1 MVLIDEEIGKLKK
14 LILEMAAFAE
24 DLISKSIQALKE
36 NNMILAEEIIKTG
49 GKIDEME
56 IKIDNLAIKI
66 LALQH
71 PEAQDLRTVIMI
83 MKINNDLERIGDH
96 AESIAEK
103 VLFLADK
110 PPVKPLIDIPRMG
123 EMAIAML
130 KDGLDAFVNKNDLL
144 AVEVCKRDDEV
155 DSMEAQIVRELLTYM
170 ISDPT
175 TIDRGMVLIL
185 IARSLERVAD
195 LATNI
200 AEDAYYI
207 AKGLVLKHHAID
219 KVIPLHF

>member
-1 MVLIDEEIGKLKK
+1 MRIVEEEVGKLKK

-36 NNMILAEEIIKTG
+36 NNMILAEEIIKMG

-71 PEAQDLRTVIMI
+71 PEAQDLRTVTMI
-83 MKINNDLERIGDH
+83 LKINNDLERIGDH
-96 AESIAEK
+96 AENIAEK

-123 EMAIAML
+123 EMATAML

-155 DSMEAQIVRELLTYM
+155 DSMEDQIVRELLTYM

-207 AKGLVLKHHAID
+207 AKGVVLKHHAID
-219 KVIPLHF
+219 K

>member
-1 MVLIDEEIGKLKK
+1 MRIVEEEIGKLKK

-36 NNMILAEEIIKTG
+36 NNMILAEEIIKMG

-71 PEAQDLRTVIMI
+71 PEAQDLRTVTMI

-96 AESIAEK
+96 AENIAEK

-110 PPVKPLIDIPRMG
+110 PLVKPLIDIPRMG
-123 EMAIAML
+123 EMATAML

-155 DSMEAQIVRELLTYM
+155 DSMEDQIVRELLTYM

-207 AKGLVLKHHAID
+207 AKGEVLKHHAID
-219 KVIPLHF
+219 K

>member
-1 MVLIDEEIGKLKK
+1 
-14 LILEMAAFAE
+14 MAAFAE

-36 NNMILAEEIIKTG
+36 NNMILAEEIIKMG

-71 PEAQDLRTVIMI
+71 PEAQDLRTVTMI

-96 AESIAEK
+96 AENIAEK

-123 EMAIAML
+123 EMATAML

-155 DSMEAQIVRELLTYM
+155 DSMEDQIVRELLTYM

-207 AKGLVLKHHAID
+207 AKGVVLKHHAID
-219 KVIPLHF
+219 K

>member
-1 MVLIDEEIGKLKK
+1 MRIVEEEIGKLKK

-36 NNMILAEEIIKTG
+36 NNMILAEEIIKMG

-71 PEAQDLRTVIMI
+71 PEAQDLRTVTMI

-96 AESIAEK
+96 AENIAEK

-123 EMAIAML
+123 EMATAML

-155 DSMEAQIVRELLTYM
+155 DSMEDQIVRELLTYM

-207 AKGLVLKHHAID
+207 AKGVVLKHHAID
-219 KVIPLHF
+219 K

>member
-1 MVLIDEEIGKLKK
+1 MRIVEEEVGKLKK

-36 NNMILAEEIIKTG
+36 NNMILAEEIINMG

-71 PEAQDLRTVIMI
+71 PEAQDLRTVTMI

-96 AESIAEK
+96 AENIAEK

-207 AKGLVLKHHAID
+207 AKGVVLKHHAID
-219 KVIPLHF
+219 K

>member
-1 MVLIDEEIGKLKK
+1 MRIVEEEVGKLKK

-36 NNMILAEEIIKTG
+36 NNMILAEEIIKMG

-71 PEAQDLRTVIMI
+71 PEAQDLRTVTMI

-96 AESIAEK
+96 AENIAEK

-155 DSMEAQIVRELLTYM
+155 DSMEDQIVRELLTYM

-207 AKGLVLKHHAID
+207 AKGVVLKHHAID
-219 KVIPLHF
+219 KVIP

>member
-1 MVLIDEEIGKLKK
+1 MRIVEEEVGKLKK

-36 NNMILAEEIIKTG
+36 NNMILAEEIIKMG

-71 PEAQDLRTVIMI
+71 PEAQDLRTVTMI

-96 AESIAEK
+96 AENIAEK

-123 EMAIAML
+123 EMATAML

-155 DSMEAQIVRELLTYM
+155 DSMEDQIVRELLTYM

-207 AKGLVLKHHAID
+207 AKGVVLKHHAID
-219 KVIPLHF
+219 K

>member
-1 MVLIDEEIGKLKK
+1 MRIVEEEIGKLKK

-36 NNMILAEEIIKTG
+36 NNMILAEEIIKMG

-71 PEAQDLRTVIMI
+71 PEAQDLRTVTMI

-96 AESIAEK
+96 AENIAEK

-155 DSMEAQIVRELLTYM
+155 DSMEDQIVRELLTYM

-207 AKGLVLKHHAID
+207 AKGVVLKHHAID
-219 KVIPLHF
+219 K